1 MRLALAVGWACV
13 FLVIVV
19 YLVRSHQ
26 PTRLLKYIVS
36 HSRDDAA
43 FLEIQRGAADFCLLN
58 GLTLDW
64 VNLPV
69 VEVDGLTYMDAL
81 ESETKGFSSVAC
93 QCPSFVNGD
102 LASHLSSD
110 TGAVVQVR
118 GFEDAVCLQPVAAT
132 VVGFDTAAMLQVA
145 LSAMTARPAIVS
157 LPWTVETSLG
167 DGVTVERFSLENL
180 LSRSRSDT
188 IRTLILPDLSD
199 FDYAKMRALFVN
211 VKICTIGYRASPH
224 AVDAS
229 VWQDPYDIGFLSAT
243 MLYNVDK
250 REVRVGNIR
259 LKISTKFFTPI
270 A

>member
-1 MRLALAVGWACV
+1 MRLTLAVGWACV
-13 FLVIVV
+13 LLVVAV
-19 YLVRSHQ
+19 YLVRSYQ

-36 HSRDDAA
+36 HPRDDPA
-43 FLEIQRGAADFCLLN
+43 FMEIRRGAADFCLCN

-69 VEVDGLTYMDAL
+69 VEVNGLAYMDAL
-81 ESETKGFSSVAC
+81 ESETKGFTSVAC
-93 QCPSFVNGD
+93 QCPSFVEGD

-110 TGAVVQVR
+110 TRAVVQVR

-145 LSAMTARPAIVS
+145 LTAMTARPAIVS
-157 LPWTVETSLG
+157 LPWTVDTSLG
-167 DGVTVERFSLENL
+167 DGVTVERFSMENL

-199 FDYAKMRALFVN
+199 FDYDKMRALFVN

-224 AVDAS
+224 AVDMS
-229 VWQDPYDIGFLSAT
+229 VWQDPYDIGFLSAAL
-243 MLYNVDK
+243 LYNIDK
-250 REVRVGNIR
+250 HDVSVGNIR
-259 LKISTKFFTPI
+259 LKIATKFFKPV